1 MKYIFLDLDG
11 TISKSRQSAEIKM
24 LKELDRISKK
34 YKIFIVSGAEYSR
47 MLLQAPVKNVIYMA
61 QNANDVHKNGK
72 IIWTNKLSNK
82 KDILDHIKLIAKKF
96 KFKLGEDNIEDR
108 GSEIVVSFTGFHA
121 LQEIKNKFDPNRKI
135 RMEMLQKFPHP
146 NAYVAGLTGID
157 FIPKTKGENIQK
169 YLKLN
174 KIQSSDCLYVGDA
187 LEKGANDESVC
198 GIIPTFAVKN
208 PKDTLQF
215 IKQL

>member
-1 MKYIFLDLDG
+1 MKYLFLDLDG
-11 TISKSRQSAEIKM
+11 TISKSRQKAEINM
-24 LKELDRISKK
+24 LRELQRISKK

-47 MLLQAPVKNVIYMA
+47 MLLQAPVKNVVYMA
-61 QNANDVHKNGK
+61 QNANDVRKNGK
-72 IIWTNKLSNK
+72 VLWTNQLSNK
-82 KDILDHIKLIAKKF
+82 KDILEHIKLIAKKF
-96 KFKLGEDNIEDR
+96 GFKLGEDNIEDR
-108 GSEIVVSFTGFHA
+108 GSQIVVSFTGFRA
-121 LQEIKNKFDPNRKI
+121 PQELKNKFDPDRKI
-135 RMEMLQKFPHP
+135 RMEMLRKFPHP

-169 YLKLN
+169 YLKLM
-174 KIQSSDCLYVGDA
+174 KIKSSDCLYIGDA

-215 IKQL
+215 IKQI